1 MSTPGGDASASTSL
15 RWSGGGS
22 RPLAFSASRT
32 LRASPRLLLFARL
45 HTDGMTKGMPCDHP
59 QEPVSRWRLVTDTAS
74 DTSRA
79 LRPHSS
85 PLMSC
90 DVLLMS
96 SRKPRPRRGRRV
108 APEAPPDLAARFDRV
123 RSDSTKCDL
132 GVAVCTPFSDS
143 PTYILV
149 GQVSG
154 QGQWARFFPPRPR
167 RCGAVHVHSSSAAIW
182 RRWRRPLLEL

>member
-1 MSTPGGDASASTSL
+1 MRAIVDPWRRRFGVHLTPLVRRRVASARIL
-15 RWSGGGS
+15 RIAHIACEPTFT
-22 RPLAFSASRT
+22 PLCQTPHRWHDQWHALRLSA
-32 LRASPRLLLFARL
+32 RA
-45 HTDGMTKGMPCDHP
+45 G
-59 QEPVSRWRLVTDTAS
+59 SRWRLVTDTAS

-132 GVAVCTPFSDS
+132 GSSCLYSFFR
-143 PTYILV
+143 PTDVHTRRAGIRPGTV
-149 GQVSG
+149 GKVLSSTTQ
-154 QGQWARFFPPRPR
+154 ALR
-167 RCGAVHVHSSSAAIW
+167 RRTRSFIW